1 MHTNAFT
8 YGSMGFKH
16 KNFYL
21 LRINHNDCIRKII
34 FCFKSNKSGRISEE
48 LRSDFAKFLIFKV
61 RDMIK
66 KRFKINNFGNL
77 RLICIFELIKRNAS
91 VAVVDDSGNA
101 LIHKLIG
108 RYQTDEEGKKW
119 YTQKN
124 KTVLN
129 RFKCYFII
137 SLMHLNDEPV
147 FELHY
152 LSCINIFYYS
162 NCHQKMYSFQRHIR
176 HPGTHR
182 LRLGP

>member
-61 RDMIK
+61 RDMLK
-66 KRFKINNFGNL
+66 KRFKINSFGNL
-77 RLICIFELIKRNAS
+77 RLTCIFELIKRNAS

-108 RYQTDEEGKKW
+108 RYRTDEEGK
-119 YTQKN
+119 N
-124 KTVLN
+124 
-129 RFKCYFII
+129 
-137 SLMHLNDEPV
+137 
-147 FELHY
+147 
-152 LSCINIFYYS
+152 
-162 NCHQKMYSFQRHIR
+162 HI
-176 HPGTHR
+176 HN
-182 LRLGP
+182 